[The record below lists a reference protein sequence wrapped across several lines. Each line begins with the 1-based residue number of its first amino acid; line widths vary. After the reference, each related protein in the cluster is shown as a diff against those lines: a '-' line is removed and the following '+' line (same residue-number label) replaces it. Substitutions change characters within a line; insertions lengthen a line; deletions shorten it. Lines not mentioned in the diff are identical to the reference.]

1 MVVKPVTEYF
11 SAEDNVGTMKN
22 GGVPFYNNAYN
33 SK

>member
-22 GGVPFYNNAYN
+22 GGVPFFISFQALL
-33 SK
+33 